1 MARRILNALIACVL
15 LLLTGPLLTLVCLAV
30 WWETPGP
37 ILVRQVSVN
46 RHGRRCELLTFRT
59 TAYDHRRSPWDLE
72 VTRVGQM
79 LRYTRIEVL
88 PQLINVLRGDIDVID
103 IEVPAW
109 FWLMLVACA
118 EAPAPRGTLF

>member
-1 MARRILNALIACVL
+1 
-15 LLLTGPLLTLVCLAV
+15 
-30 WWETPGP
+30 
-37 ILVRQVSVN
+37 
-46 RHGRRCELLTFRT
+46 
-59 TAYDHRRSPWDLE
+59 
-72 VTRVGQM
+72 M

-118 EAPAPRGTLF
+118 EAPAPRGTLS